1 MRQIYI
7 PLILG
12 VLCTPFFL
20 AAQNF
25 NPEKI
30 AKKLAAEMTKS
41 PEGFHSVNLV
51 LTDQVD
57 LDALDAELS
66 SHRALAD
73 ERSNTVISALKTK
86 AAETQGVLLTKIKNS
101 PSAKSNTVASFWL
114 GNIIFAEL
122 KTDLIAELSNRSDVA
137 WIGLNGQIE
146 MEAVEVKPAP
156 PILQPD
162 GHEKGLSVIGAP
174 QMWAMGYTGYGQIAL
189 TNDTGVDPTRPALNT
204 SFRGNTSPLNQSF
217 FQYDNDN
224 QSQIQNLDAFDCQY
238 HGTHVTGTILGLDRL
253 NNDTIG
259 VAFNGQWMGAASL
272 NVCGGNTQN
281 LIAAFQWAIDPD
293 GNPATSDDMADVVN
307 NSWYDPSVN
316 GEDCMSA
323 YLAVEQA
330 MEAAGIAV
338 VFSAGNAGP
347 GTGTITAPHNIN
359 VGLVNSF
366 TVGALNGN
374 SSSLPIAD
382 FSSRGPS
389 SCPATDSSL
398 VIKPEVSAPG
408 VDVRSCL
415 PVEGYGLLSG
425 TSMASPHVSGA
436 IMLLK
441 EAFPN
446 VTGKDLKLAL
456 YFTAIDLGE
465 PGEDNVFGMGLINLP
480 AAFDYLVAQGNVPV
494 SPFVDNDVFI
504 VDLQVPAVTCESEV
518 SPMILTVENGGL
530 TPLTSFKVK
539 YEAGTT
545 SNTITWTGNL
555 AQKERTQ
562 IQLPTLTGIV
572 PGDYRLR
579 ISLLNPNNVPDE
591 RPLNNYYERN
601 IQVLSRERLEVQVE
615 GTATACEGAPVLL
628 RAEYGGPGV
637 ASVKW
642 YDQPFGGSA
651 IGQGMVF
658 ITPALAQADTFYA
671 ETSYVIPVGLEDKN
685 TAPSEVLDE
694 EDQGLVFDAV
704 RPFKLKS
711 VTVFATET
719 GLRQIVL
726 MNENGD
732 ELQHAVKNITQ
743 VGKVVLN
750 LDWDVPAL
758 NNLQIV
764 KSGGKGFYSNTSQVS
779 FPIEQPGYVKI
790 NGATDGTDHTYY
802 YFYDWKIEVPEIC
815 ERTQVIV
822 PVSGPGNLPVASFIA
837 QTDSVDLTNNFPI
850 EFLHTTGNN
859 PNLTYDWNFG
869 DGTGSSEEN
878 PSHTFTEIGA
888 YIVSLTVTSA
898 SGCSA
903 FALDTIQVTNHG
915 LSGLHP
921 GLVFEE
927 DVAIYPNPASETVNV
942 QFELGNAKKVAL
954 QVSDLT
960 GKIVRSE
967 SFIASQKDLVKVDI
981 ADLATGVY
989 FLSVKME
996 GHNSI
1001 WKVVKI

>member
-1 MRQIYI
+1 MRLFYTF
-7 PLILG
+7 LVFS
-12 VLCTPFFL
+12 VLCTPLFL

-25 NPEKI
+25 NHEKI
-30 AKKLAAEMTKS
+30 AKKLAEEMAKS
-41 PEGFHSVNLV
+41 PNDFHSVNLV
-51 LTDQVD
+51 LAEQVD

-66 SHRALAD
+66 AQRALPNV
-73 ERSNTVISALKTK
+73 RSNAVITALKTK
-86 AAETQGVLLTKIKNS
+86 AAETQEALLTKIKDS
-101 PSAKSNTVASFWL
+101 SSSKPSSVASFWL
-114 GNIIFAEL
+114 GNLIFAEL
-122 KTDLIAELSNRSDVA
+122 KNDLIAELSNRTDVA

-156 PILQPD
+156 PSFEPN
-162 GHEKGLSVIGAP
+162 GHEKGLTVIGAP
-174 QMWAMGYTGYGQIAL
+174 EMWAMGYTGYGQKAL

-217 FQYDNDN
+217 FQYDNNN

-307 NSWYDPSVN
+307 NSWYDPSIN

-347 GTGTITAPHNIN
+347 GASTITAPHNIN
-359 VGLVNSF
+359 ISLVNSF

-374 SSSLPIAD
+374 TTSLPIAD

-389 SCPATDSSL
+389 ICPAVDSSL

-425 TSMASPHVSGA
+425 TSMASPHVAGA

-441 EAFPN
+441 EAFPYL
-446 VTGKDLKLAL
+446 TGKDFKLAL
-456 YFTAIDLGE
+456 YFTAVDLGQ

-494 SPFVDNDVFI
+494 SPFVDNDVFV
-504 VDLQVPAVTCESEV
+504 VDLQVPSITCESEV
-518 SPMILTVENGGL
+518 SPMTLTVENGGI

-539 YEAGTT
+539 YEAGST

-562 IQLPTLTGIV
+562 IQLPSLAGV
-572 PGDYRLR
+572 APGNYRLR

-601 IQVLSRERLEVQVE
+601 LQVLSRERLEVQTE
-615 GTATACEGAPVLL
+615 GATTACEGASVLL
-628 RAEYGGPGV
+628 RAEYDGPGV
-637 ASVKW
+637 ALVKW
-642 YDQPFGGSA
+642 YDEPFGGTVVGEGTA
-651 IGQGMVF
+651 F
-658 ITPALAQADTFYA
+658 ATPPLAQADTFYA
-671 ETSYVIPVGLEDKN
+671 EATYIIPAGLEDKN
-685 TAPSEVLDE
+685 TAPNDVLDE
-694 EDQGLVFDAV
+694 EEQGLYFDAE
-704 RPFKLKS
+704 RPFKLNS
-711 VTVFATET
+711 ITVFANET
-719 GLRQIVL
+719 GLRQFVL
-726 MNENGD
+726 LNENGE
-732 ELQHAVKNITQ
+732 ELLQTVKNINQT
-743 VGKVVLN
+743 GKVVVNLN
-750 LDWDVPAL
+750 WDVPAMD
-758 NNLQIV
+758 NLRII
-764 KSGGKGFYSNTSQVS
+764 KNGGKGLYSNTSDVTY
-779 FPIEQPGYVKI
+779 PIEQPGLVKI
-790 NGATDGTDHTYY
+790 NGATDGSDHIYY
-802 YFYDWKIEVPEIC
+802 YFYDWKIEISEIC
-815 ERTQVIV
+815 ERTKIIV
-822 PVSGPGNLPVASFIA
+822 PVGAAGSSPGASFSA
-837 QTDSVDLTNNFPI
+837 SADSVDLTDNHPI
-850 EFLHTTGNN
+850 QFTNTSTDNVASF
-859 PNLTYDWNFG
+859 DWNFG
-869 DGTGSSEEN
+869 DGTGSTQEN
-878 PSHTFTEIGA
+878 PSHTFNEVGI
-888 YIVSLTVTSA
+888 YIISLAINSLD
-898 SGCSA
+898 GCSA
-903 FALDTIQVTNHG
+903 FALDTIEVTENG
-915 LSGLHP
+915 LSILDP
-921 GLVFEE
+921 GPTLEE
-927 DVAIYPNPASETVNV
+927 DVTIYPNPASETVQV
-942 QFELGNAKKVAL
+942 QFDLTNAKKVIL

-960 GKIVRSE
+960 GKVVRSK
-967 SFIASQKDLVKVDI
+967 SFFASQKDLVKLDI

-996 GHNSI
+996 GNNSV